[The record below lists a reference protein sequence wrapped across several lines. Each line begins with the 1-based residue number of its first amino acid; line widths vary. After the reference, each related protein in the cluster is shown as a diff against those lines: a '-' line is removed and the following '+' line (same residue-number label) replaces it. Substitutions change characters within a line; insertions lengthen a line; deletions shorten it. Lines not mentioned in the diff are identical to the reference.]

1 MHQITRRRCGEI
13 KDVHGCEGR
22 SQVTARVY
30 VQNFDG
36 VRFDFMGV
44 VYRPRKGR
52 ESNHE
57 MWVIYVHVTD
67 PSCEECWYSMTDRWR
82 AGGWRVCYWGDDEN
96 AVRRREVQLCD

>member
-13 KDVHGCEGR
+13 EDVHGCAGR
-22 SQVTARVY
+22 SQVTARAY
-30 VQNFDG
+30 VQNLDG

-44 VYRPRKGR
+44 VYRLRKGR
-52 ESNHE
+52 ESHHE

-82 AGGWRVCYWGDDEN
+82 AGGWCVCYWGDDEN
-96 AVRRREVQLCD
+96 AVMRREVQLCD